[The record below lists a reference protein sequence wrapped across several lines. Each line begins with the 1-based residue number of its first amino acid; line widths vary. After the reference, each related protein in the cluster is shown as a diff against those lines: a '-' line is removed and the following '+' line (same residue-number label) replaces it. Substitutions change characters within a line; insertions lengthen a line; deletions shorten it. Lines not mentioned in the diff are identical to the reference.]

1 MLATNRNVV
10 NRSRSGG
17 KRPKI
22 GSSKT
27 AEEKKFYKKKQK
39 IFLQKINL

>member
-27 AEEKKFYKKKQK
+27 AEEKKVLQEKAKDFFYKK
-39 IFLQKINL
+39 